1 MALSR
6 PIGFGLAS
14 RGDVR
19 ECVEWARA
27 AEAAGLE
34 SIWIHDSYFEREPV
48 SFLAAIAY
56 STREIRIGAG
66 SLNPYTRHPLVVA
79 QTMADLDDLAPERLS
94 LALGSGLP
102 LRLAQMAIPHENA
115 VGRVSDAI
123 DQIRELWR
131 GHRLALNPAVP
142 PLVPMFQPPHA
153 IPIYVAAY
161 TRPYLELAGEKA
173 NGYLSRPLESLP
185 AFELMRRRVLESAAA
200 HDREASELDF
210 RGYLFALVDRSKQEA
225 RNRAKRDPFVIYMI
239 SILSDISLKRAG
251 FPAEL
256 RDRVN
261 ALWRKEDYHGAAQAI
276 PDELLD
282 AYVLVGTAE
291 DVAGR
296 ALEYHEAGMDVP
308 LLQPIVQEEDQV
320 TAVLKAA
327 VTYGLE
333 GRVGAAVAG
342 QTAWDRGAG
351 SGERAVEREGLLGR
365 ARRRLG
371 AVYEVT
377 RPFSFT
383 ASVLPVTVGGVL
395 AWTQGRID
403 LLPWL
408 LAVIGGLTLHAGT
421 NVVNEVYDVR
431 HGIDSITSP
440 RASLAIVKGRIT
452 ERGALGLAYCFFA
465 VTILIGLYLTTVRGP
480 WMVVLGAA
488 GLLAGYFYTA
498 PPFHYKY
505 RALGVPLVFLMMG
518 PLMVVGGYFAASGGF
533 DWRTLALAVPVG
545 LLVTAILHGNEWR
558 DVSEDKRLGFT
569 TLSAEMGRRFAQ
581 WFYVALVIGAY
592 VFVAIA
598 VMLRWLPTPTLL
610 TMLSL
615 PAVVWL
621 LHEAEKGG
629 AGSLRSI
636 AYIDM
641 HTARLH
647 TFFGVL
653 LLAGLIAGRLL
664 GQA

>member
-1 MALSR
+1 MPELAIPVGL
-6 PIGFGLAS
+6 GLAS
-14 RGDVR
+14 RGDLR
-19 ECVEWARA
+19 ETVEWAKQ

-34 SIWIHDSYFEREPV
+34 SVWVHDSYFEREPV
-48 SFLAAIAY
+48 SLLATIAHE
-56 STREIRIGAG
+56 TREIRIGAG
-66 SLNPYTRHPLVVA
+66 SLNPYTRHPLVLA
-79 QTMADLDDLAPERLS
+79 QTLASLDDLAPERIS

-102 LRLAQMAIPHENA
+102 LRLSQMGIAHEDA
-115 VGRVSDAI
+115 VGRVSEAI
-123 DQIRELWR
+123 DQVRELWQ
-131 GHRLALNPAVP
+131 GHRLVLNDKVP
-142 PLVPMFQPPHA
+142 PLVPMFQPPHK

-173 NGYLSRPLESLP
+173 DGYLSRPLESLP
-185 AFELMRRRVLESAAA
+185 AFELMRQRVLESAAR
-200 HDREASELDF
+200 HGRPESDLDF
-210 RGYLFALVDRSKQEA
+210 RGYLFCLVDSSRAEA

-261 ALWRKEDYHGAAQAI
+261 QLWRAEDYHGAAQAI

-282 AYVLVGTAE
+282 AYVAVGTTD
-291 DVAGR
+291 DVAER
-296 ALEYHEAGMDVP
+296 AHAYHQAGMAVP
-308 LLQPIVQEEDQV
+308 LLQPVVQEEAQV
-320 TAVLKAA
+320 QAILGAA
-327 VTYGLE
+327 VTYASA
-333 GRVGAAVAG
+333 GRVGAG
-342 QTAWDRGAG
+342 SPLPTTA
-351 SGERAVEREGLLGR
+351 AVEREPASKR
-365 ARRRLG
+365 FRRGLG
-371 AVYEVT
+371 AVYELA

-383 ASVLPVTVGGVL
+383 ASVLPVTAGGVL
-395 AWTQGRID
+395 AWTQGRIE

-408 LAVIGGLTLHAGT
+408 LAVLGGLFLHAGT

-440 RASLAIVKGRIT
+440 RASLAIVKGRIS
-452 ERGALGLAYCFFA
+452 EQAALNLAYLFFA
-465 VTILIGLYLTTVRGP
+465 VTILIGLYLTVVRGP
-480 WMVVLGAA
+480 WMVLLGAL
-488 GLLAGYFYTA
+488 GLLGGYFYTA
-498 PPFHYKY
+498 PPLHYKY

-533 DWRTLALAVPVG
+533 DWRTVALSVPVG

-558 DVSEDKRLGFT
+558 DMGEDKRLGFT
-569 TLSAEMGRRFAQ
+569 TLSAELGRRFAQ
-581 WFYVALVIGAY
+581 WLYVSLLVGAY
-592 VFVAIA
+592 VAVALA
-598 VMLRWLPTPTLL
+598 VMTGLLPTLTLL

-636 AYIDM
+636 AYIDL

-653 LLAGLIAGRLL
+653 LLAGLVLSRLVH
-664 GQA
+664 

>member
-1 MALSR
+1 MPELAIPVGL
-6 PIGFGLAS
+6 GLAS
-14 RGDVR
+14 RGDLR
-19 ECVEWARA
+19 ETVEWAKQ

-34 SIWIHDSYFEREPV
+34 SVWVHDSYFEREPV
-48 SFLAAIAY
+48 SLLATIAHE
-56 STREIRIGAG
+56 TREIRIGAG
-66 SLNPYTRHPLVVA
+66 SLNPYTRHPLVLA
-79 QTMADLDDLAPERLS
+79 QTLASLDDLAPERIS

-102 LRLAQMAIPHENA
+102 LRLSQMGIAHEDA
-115 VGRVSDAI
+115 VGRVSEAI
-123 DQIRELWR
+123 DQVRELWQ
-131 GHRLALNPAVP
+131 GHRLVLNDKVP
-142 PLVPMFQPPHA
+142 PLVPMFQPPHK

-173 NGYLSRPLESLP
+173 DGYLSRPLESLP
-185 AFELMRRRVLESAAA
+185 AFELMRQRVLESAAR
-200 HDREASELDF
+200 HGRPESDLDF
-210 RGYLFALVDRSKQEA
+210 RGYLFCLVDSSRAEA

-261 ALWRKEDYHGAAQAI
+261 QLWRAEDYHGAAQAI

-282 AYVLVGTAE
+282 AYVAVGTTD
-291 DVAGR
+291 DVAER
-296 ALEYHEAGMDVP
+296 AHAYHQAGMEVP
-308 LLQPIVQEEDQV
+308 LLQPVVQEEAQV
-320 TAVLKAA
+320 QAILGAA
-327 VTYGLE
+327 VTYASA
-333 GRVGAAVAG
+333 GRVGAG
-342 QTAWDRGAG
+342 SPLPTTAA
-351 SGERAVEREGLLGR
+351 AEREPASKR
-365 ARRRLG
+365 FRRGLG
-371 AVYEVT
+371 AVYELA

-383 ASVLPVTVGGVL
+383 ASVLPVTAGGVL
-395 AWTQGRID
+395 AWTQGRIE

-408 LAVIGGLTLHAGT
+408 LAVLGGLFLHAGT

-440 RASLAIVKGRIT
+440 RASLAIVKGRIS
-452 ERGALGLAYCFFA
+452 EQAALNLAYLFFA
-465 VTILIGLYLTTVRGP
+465 VTILIGLYLTVVRGP
-480 WMVVLGAA
+480 WMVLLGAL
-488 GLLAGYFYTA
+488 GLLGGYFYTA
-498 PPFHYKY
+498 PPLHYKY

-533 DWRTLALAVPVG
+533 DWRTVALSVPVG

-558 DVSEDKRLGFT
+558 DMGEDKRLGFT
-569 TLSAEMGRRFAQ
+569 TLSAELGRRFAQ
-581 WFYVALVIGAY
+581 WLYVSLLVGAY
-592 VFVAIA
+592 VAVALA
-598 VMLRWLPTPTLL
+598 VMTGLLPTLTLL

-636 AYIDM
+636 AYIDL

-653 LLAGLIAGRLL
+653 LLAGLVLSRLVH
-664 GQA
+664 